1 MSRSLVTT
9 GDGVGAPAPGN
20 PAGSGTTLANGDD
33 FESSFRRSFDRRAQR
48 VRANLGLRRVL
59 AGLVVGLCLGA
70 VGATAAWRL
79 RQGPARPWMAA
90 LGLAGALVGAVVAQ
104 RRRWNDGLVALY
116 LDRKF
121 DAHEAIATA
130 VELAERGPRS
140 DEEVRVAVLS
150 RAEAA
155 LAATPRKGKRT
166 WPRVLRLWHLV
177 GPAAAGVIV
186 WLSLVALPRLPLPP
200 APPPGS
206 EAVQLGE
213 LRELD
218 AVVRLSELDPRD
230 EAQRQRLRELSDRA
244 KELRRKLREGMPRR
258 EAQDEIAKLRDA
270 VAAERARL
278 GSGEQRAGLEAA
290 LGKLGKDPAL
300 DAAGRALGDRDLTRF
315 DQEME
320 RLANQLEDKDRDQA
334 KKALE
339 EAAKA
344 ARERGAQDVAK
355 ALEEQKRLLDERGKK
370 SDKLKELAKAFGEGL
385 SDDAKKAL
393 KGLEQSG
400 SSRDAQKL
408 SSELEKALAG
418 LSDAERQRLAERLKE
433 QAKQLDPET
442 AEMFPLD
449 KKQLEQMRKQL
460 ESPEGQQQLVDELNR
475 MAAEPGPQSEESKR
489 QQGLGEAEKG
499 LGETQR
505 RIGAGAVP
513 VPGAPGKEGGGK
525 GKPSPD
531 GNGPQANGRAGKD
544 APGAGTGDEQDGAPG
559 LTEGGGPG
567 KHNGKSAP
575 VATDPFRSKANAKL
589 NPGRPMPGM
598 VMGRTTSPGG
608 ETANKVGTGALE
620 TAAPSEVGA
629 VEHGEIPEEYREQVG
644 RYFQPD

>member
-1 MSRSLVTT
+1 VTAV
-9 GDGVGAPAPGN
+9 DRDP
-20 PAGSGTTLANGDD
+20 
-33 FESSFRRSFDRRAQR
+33 ESFRRSFGRRARR
-48 VRANLGLRRVL
+48 VRTSLGLRRVL
-59 AGLVVGLCLGA
+59 AGLVIGLCLGA

-79 RQGPARPWMAA
+79 RQGPLRPWMAA
-90 LGLAGALVGAVVAQ
+90 LGLAGALAGAVAA
-104 RRRWNDGLVALY
+104 RRARWNDGLVALY
-116 LDRKF
+116 LDRKLE
-121 DAHEAIATA
+121 AHEAIATA
-130 VELAERGPRS
+130 VELAERGARG
-140 DEEVRVAVLS
+140 DDEVRTAVLS
-150 RAEAA
+150 QAEAA
-155 LAATPRKGKRT
+155 LAATPRKGKLI
-166 WPRVLRLWHLV
+166 WPRVLRVWHLI

-186 WLSLVALPRLPLPP
+186 WLSLVALPRLPAPP
-200 APPPGS
+200 TAPPGS

-213 LRELD
+213 LHELD
-218 AVVRLSELDPRD
+218 AVVRLSELDARD

-244 KELRRKLREGMPRR
+244 KELRRKLREGMPQR

-300 DAAGRALGDRDLTRF
+300 DAAARALGDRDLTRF

-320 RLANQLEDKDRDQA
+320 RLANQLETKDREQA

-344 ARERGAQDVAK
+344 ARERGAEDVAK
-355 ALEEQKRLLDERGKK
+355 ALEEQKRLLDQRGKK
-370 SDKLKELAKAFGEGL
+370 SDKLKELSKAFGDGL

-408 SSELEKALAG
+408 SSALEKALEG

-449 KKQLEQMRKQL
+449 KKQLEQMSKQL
-460 ESPEGQQQLVDELNR
+460 ESPEGQQELAEELKR
-475 MAAEPGPQSEESKR
+475 TAAEPGPQSEESKR

-499 LGETQR
+499 LGEAQR
-505 RIGAGAVP
+505 RAGGAVP
-513 VPGAPGKEGGGK
+513 MPLGAGTGGGGK

-531 GNGPQANGRAGKD
+531 ANGPQANGQGKSAAGAD
-544 APGAGTGDEQDGAPG
+544 TGEEQDGAPG
-559 LTEGGGPG
+559 STQGGGPG
-567 KHNGKSAP
+567 KHGGKSAP
-575 VATDPFRSKANAKL
+575 VDTDPFRSKANAKL

-620 TAAPSEVGA
+620 TAAPGEVGA